1 VDVRIVAA
9 TNKDLKSRV
18 ADGKFREDLLYRLDV
33 GHVHVPPLGER
44 REDIP
49 ALVDHFAALHARG
62 GARPVVTEEAM
73 GRLVAYD
80 WPGDV
85 RQLENVVARALALN
99 TTGVLGPADFP
110 EPIGDAPKKLAGL
123 AADMPTLAELNRRYA
138 QHVLTMVGGN
148 KSEAA
153 RLLEV
158 DRKTLSKLVEAQERG
173 VEPDPEST
181 PVEST
186 PSRPAGS

>member
-1 VDVRIVAA
+1 MTSAA
-9 TNKDLKSRV
+9 CR
-18 ADGKFREDLLYRLDV
+18 A
-33 GHVHVPPLGER
+33 
-44 REDIP
+44 
-49 ALVDHFAALHARG
+49 
-62 GARPVVTEEAM
+62 
-73 GRLVAYD
+73 GRLSA
-80 WPGDV
+80 
-85 RQLENVVARALALN
+85 
-99 TTGVLGPADFP
+99 
-110 EPIGDAPKKLAGL
+110 PIGDAPKKLAGL

-173 VEPDPEST
+173 VEPEPEGAPPESA
-181 PVEST
+181 